1 MIVFDND
8 VPPINEYTVL
18 WIDSFPEFDKDGA
31 LVKNEDGEISVPH
44 DYIIKAVARSLN
56 SVSMAVSKVN
66 VS

>member
-1 MIVFDND
+1 MFLLSTST
-8 VPPINEYTVL
+8 PFFRL
-18 WIDSFPEFDKDGA
+18 IDSFSEFDKDGA